1 MKTAKVTKY
10 MAHEAI
16 VNSLFDF
23 NTLQDRI
30 EQKIKIELG
39 LGVRDMGYT
48 RIEAEERGYR
58 FTGILHTISDV
69 EVMKLKTL
77 LNHGELPPHAA
88 IVIHE
93 ILKES

>member
-16 VNSLFDF
+16 EKSKLSFSE
-23 NTLQDRI
+23 LHDRI
-30 EQKIKIELG
+30 EGSIKIELS
-39 LGVRDMGYT
+39 LGVRDMGHT

-58 FTGILHTISDV
+58 FTGILHTISDL